1 MGYVTDCG
9 CGQLLNDNDLVFTGV
24 YSSHQETDGGRHCG
38 GHCHTHDQHY
48 YYKMDVVSNA
58 VRDQFFFFLFFLHN
72 NLFLFSDYKPSSQ
85 T

>member
-1 MGYVTDCG
+1 MGYVTAECG

-58 VRDQFFFFLFFLHN
+58 VRGIGSTVLRKQPFPL
-72 NLFLFSDYKPSSQ
+72 SDYKLSFEP
-85 T
+85 